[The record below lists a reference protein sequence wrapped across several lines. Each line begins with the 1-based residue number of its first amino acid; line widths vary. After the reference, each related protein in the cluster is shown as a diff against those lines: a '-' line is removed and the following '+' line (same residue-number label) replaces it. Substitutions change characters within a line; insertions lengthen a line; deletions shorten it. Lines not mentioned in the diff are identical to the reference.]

1 MSNKIIKTEIIQSKS
16 MRFFFFV
23 IILSISSVV
32 WAQQKQVCFSID
44 DLPVVAYGMNDTSFQ
59 KDITNKLFVER
70 A

>member
-1 MSNKIIKTEIIQSKS
+1 

-23 IILSISSVV
+23 IILSFSSVV

-44 DLPVVAYGMNDTSFQ
+44 DLPVVSYGMNDTSFQ